1 MIILGI
7 YLCYTCI
14 FQELASHYEACVSEE
29 NTICPW
35 CGKEFRGTASGTF
48 DQHRKRKH
56 FWGFFR

>member
-1 MIILGI
+1 MP
-7 YLCYTCI
+7 I